1 MNGVVVQGKDGPSVV
16 GDPMKNLLIAALA
29 VAALGA
35 SSSAFAQIAGPVGG
49 APKSSV
55 GGNGGARVGLK
66 ERERINEE
74 ILAKLNL
81 TPEQKAKIEAHR
93 KAEME
98 QLLALRKAGKTTK
111 GAGLSEET
119 KEKMKA
125 LRKENKAFMKEILT
139 KDQMKE
145 LARLRREAMKE
156 EKGGTTVAPAKP

>member
-1 MNGVVVQGKDGPSVV
+1 
-16 GDPMKNLLIAALA
+16 MKNFLIASFAI
-29 VAALGA
+29 AALGA
-35 SSSAFAQIAGPVGG
+35 STSAFAQAAGPVGG
-49 APKSSV
+49 APKSPVAGKGTGHVSM
-55 GGNGGARVGLK
+55 K
-66 ERERINEE
+66 EREKINEE

-81 TPEQKAKIEAHR
+81 TPDQRAKIEAHR
-93 KAEME
+93 KAEQE

-145 LARLRREAMKE
+145 LARLRREAIQE
-156 EKGGTTVAPAKP
+156 ERAGTVKP